1 MLFRASSSFKLYNEK
16 RTVSSLN
23 KDEIFTLKTL
33 FKNKDL
39 TIQKSD
45 NSLVL
50 IDKSDYLGIKVIQ

>member
-1 MLFRASSSFKLYNEK
+1 MLFRAFSSFKLYNEK